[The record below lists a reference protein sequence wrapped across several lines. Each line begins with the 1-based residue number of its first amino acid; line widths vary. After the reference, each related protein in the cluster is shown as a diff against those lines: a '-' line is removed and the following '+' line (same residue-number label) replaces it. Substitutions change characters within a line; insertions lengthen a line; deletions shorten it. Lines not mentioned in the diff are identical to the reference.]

1 MFGLPAG
8 GVGGVGQCAAGVDC
22 VLGLDVVCGFFMSE
36 IPAKNLLYHC
46 LLNCLANCFAK
57 FCPDFK
63 GFAQAQSKL
72 NSSPQPGL

>member
-36 IPAKNLLYHC
+36 SPAN
-46 LLNCLANCFAK
+46 F
-57 FCPDFK
+57 FTIV
-63 GFAQAQSKL
+63 S
-72 NSSPQPGL
+72 